1 MRCEMGKLEKKGYRI
16 LNDARTL
23 GRTKTRDELKQQG
36 KSFSAITSPRSL
48 EIHNKNWNDFSV
60 WAEKKGYKSL
70 KKIDEKLIKEFLIEK
85 ANNGGRGGKPASVKT
100 LKSYITSINKVMCAG
115 NVWQEKNKIELKGI
129 SEIKI
134 KEEQKKVYKKESP
147 SDWIEKH
154 KRSYE
159 SNKSYIDTLS
169 AFGLRRREMSDLS
182 KQSFVIDKN
191 NKMYVQTVGKGGKV
205 RLAESTKKQNDSMIA
220 LYGGYAKRI
229 DDIKDFKSKLS
240 SDYILRAAKT
250 EPLNLKQSN
259 NHKIPSHIFRAEYAQ
274 TLLKEKTEEYK
285 SDRAVL
291 KAYSALKIEDKYK
304 DIETTIKGHRGAVRA
319 FYEVSENLG
328 HNRLDVLTKYI

>member
-191 NKMYVQTVGKGGKV
+191 NKMYVQTVGKG
-205 RLAESTKKQNDSMIA
+205 
-220 LYGGYAKRI
+220 AK
-229 DDIKDFKSKLS
+229 
-240 SDYILRAAKT
+240 
-250 EPLNLKQSN
+250 
-259 NHKIPSHIFRAEYAQ
+259 
-274 TLLKEKTEEYK
+274 
-285 SDRAVL
+285 
-291 KAYSALKIEDKYK
+291 
-304 DIETTIKGHRGAVRA
+304 
-319 FYEVSENLG
+319 
-328 HNRLDVLTKYI
+328 

>member
-1 MRCEMGKLEKKGYRI
+1 MGKLNKSGQVI
-16 LNDARTL
+16 LTRARTL

-48 EIHNKNWNDFSV
+48 EIHKKNWDDFSL
-60 WAEKKGYKSL
+60 WAEKKGYKKI
-70 KKIDEKLIKEFLIEK
+70 KKIDEKLVKEFLIEK
-85 ANNGGRGGKPASVKT
+85 ANSGGRGGKSASVKT
-100 LKSYITSINKVMCAG
+100 LKSYITSINKVMCSS
-115 NVWQEKNKIELKGI
+115 NVWEEKNKMELKGI

-134 KEEQKKVYKKESP
+134 TEEQKRVYKKESP

-205 RLAESTKKQNDSMIA
+205 RLAESTKEQNNNMIA

-229 DDIKDFKSKLS
+229 DDVKEFKSKLS

-250 EPLNLKQSN
+250 EPLNLRQSN
-259 NHKIPSHIFRAEYAQ
+259 NHKIPSHIFRNKYAQ
-274 TLLKEKTEEYK
+274 TLLKEKIEEYK
-285 SDRAVL
+285 SDSAVL
-291 KAYSALKIEDKYK
+291 KAYSSLTIDDKYK
-304 DIETTIKGHRGAVRA
+304 DIETTINGTKGSIRA